1 MCFFFVFF
9 FRFRE
14 IYEKHKGHL
23 PKVSIPECL
32 CPESAPHLSMSGTSC
47 LDNDNVSYPRIPPD
61 VAITGGGKVQ
71 STILT
76 LDVLPEFMNDGKNV
90 SFQDISSL
98 STWFSAPGTEKFAVE
113 IDLKEMIIVRI
124 LNVKYI
130 CMSIITFLVKSKT
143 L

>member
-1 MCFFFVFF
+1 M
-9 FRFRE
+9 FR
-14 IYEKHKGHL
+14 KQSVGC
-23 PKVSIPECL
+23 V
-32 CPESAPHLSMSGTSC
+32 
-47 LDNDNVSYPRIPPD
+47 PRIPPD
-61 VAITGGGKVQ
+61 VAIIGGENLPCNN
-71 STILT
+71 LT
-76 LDVLPEFMNDGKNV
+76 SDVLPEFMNDGKNE